1 MGIRRLF
8 VIWTFILLA
17 LNGAFLYFLWE
28 GFSFLRLV
36 LLEGLVVGAFL
47 FLGYFYRQVI
57 RPLDAIG
64 NGIDFL
70 KEQDFSSRL
79 RKTGQRETD
88 RIVELFNKMIA
99 RLKEER
105 LRSEERNRFLDLLVQ
120 ASPMGIILLDGD
132 GRIMSLNPSA
142 LRFLEVSSET
152 SLVGKR
158 LVDSEEPLL
167 VALGGIPLGESTSI
181 RMSDARIY
189 QGSAA
194 FFMNRGVQRR
204 FFMVEELTREMF
216 EIERKAYEKVIRM
229 IAHEVNNTV
238 AGVVATLDTLHM
250 LFGDN
255 QEENRDI
262 QEATQV
268 AIDRC
273 FSLNRFITRFADVVR
288 IPEPQLVPSVLNL
301 IVLNCT
307 HFMESIC
314 RSRQIEIKL
323 DLSDDLPL
331 IPLDASLLEQA
342 VINILKNGVEAIG
355 ECGTLFVRTRKDP
368 VRLEIMDTGHGLSS
382 DVERQL
388 FSPFFSTKPNGQG
401 LGLMLVREILRKHHC
416 VFSLRKGESGMTTF
430 CVKFG

>member
-194 FFMNRGVQRR
+194 FFMDRGVQRR

-216 EIERKAYEKVIRM
+216 EIERKAYEKHHRPCAYRELLAACEIIEHGYAEDKRYQCARQKAYSTKSRYHVFM
-229 IAHEVNNTV
+229 Y
-238 AGVVATLDTLHM
+238 
-250 LFGDN
+250 F
-255 QEENRDI
+255 
-262 QEATQV
+262 
-268 AIDRC
+268 
-273 FSLNRFITRFADVVR
+273 
-288 IPEPQLVPSVLNL
+288 PSVGNVVELLPYAEVYYVRNDD
-301 IVLNCT
+301 
-307 HFMESIC
+307 ESAHSAYDE
-314 RSRQIEIKL
+314 SRQYQNNVILHNKV
-323 DLSDDLPL
+323 
-331 IPLDASLLEQA
+331 SLYY
-342 VINILKNGVEAIG
+342 N
-355 ECGTLFVRTRKDP
+355 
-368 VRLEIMDTGHGLSS
+368 
-382 DVERQL
+382 
-388 FSPFFSTKPNGQG
+388 
-401 LGLMLVREILRKHHC
+401 
-416 VFSLRKGESGMTTF
+416 
-430 CVKFG
+430 

>member
-238 AGVVATLDTLHM
+238 AGVTSTLDTLDAACEGM
-250 LFGDN
+250 QDS
-255 QEENRDI
+255 EEMREVIRICIERSYNI
-262 QEATQV
+262 AH
-268 AIDRC
+268 
-273 FSLNRFITRFADVVR
+273 FITNFANVVKIPDAILVRTDLNEVGRVNMQFMENLCNQHAITLRTSLSEIPVWVQMDVVLF
-288 IPEPQLVPSVLNL
+288 QQVLIN
-301 IVLNCT
+301 IFKNAV
-307 HFMESIC
+307 ESIGC
-314 RSRQIEIKL
+314 GGTIYIRTQKT
-323 DLSDDLPL
+323 LPL
-331 IPLDASLLEQA
+331 LE
-342 VINILKNGVEAIG
+342 V
-355 ECGTLFVRTRKDP
+355 TD
-368 VRLEIMDTGHGLSS
+368 
-382 DVERQL
+382 
-388 FSPFFSTKPNGQG
+388 NGQP
-401 LGLMLVREILRKHHC
+401 V
-416 VFSLRKGESGMTTF
+416 TF
-430 CVKFG
+430 NRQRYR